1 MKPNHLNSLWLAAC
15 VLASSLLVAQCDNNS
30 VALTFNAGTFLDEVS
45 FNVTDADGNILLESM
60 PGSEASDT
68 YVYNLCLDD
77 GCYTIN
83 MYDSFGDGW
92 NGGSLVGEVN
102 GAEVLNTTLIDGEY
116 GTDVLS
122 VNGGD
127 DCVSVSPT
135 PGCTDEAACN
145 YDADATYNDYSC
157 TYPGC
162 MDEAA
167 LNYNWNAG
175 CDDGSCEYAPDCDG
189 TNVVIHSQS
198 NLEGNSG
205 SYSLVDVNGNELAA
219 GNLDMDN
226 ELAIICLEDGCYGLV
241 VTPDDPDAWLWWT
254 LTTAEDPSGWGVGVN
269 SLQELTPFVVADGTI
284 TADNCDFGFGCTD
297 AEACNYDAD
306 AEYNDGSCTYPGCS
320 DPAAINFDWSA
331 GCEDDSCEYCSE
343 TGIASTFYVCTF
355 SNGNEVELELVNGAG
370 EVILSVSDLG
380 DMAIESFAVCL
391 EEGECY
397 TVNMSNNTT
406 TGWYGGYW
414 SAEALGYNVGA
425 GSLSEDSAAESVTFS
440 LDNSCPNP
448 GCTDSGAL
456 NYNPEANEDDGSCE
470 YPEPCDDTTVFI
482 HLYDSFGDG
491 WNGGSLTLSDDAG
504 NEVGTYSMETGDA
517 ALYTECLGDGCY
529 VLTGTAGA
537 FAMES
542 TYELTVDGVVI
553 AAGTLPA
560 AETFTVGDGECS
572 VVFGCTDADA
582 CNYDADA
589 TNDNDTCTYPGCLDP
604 NAINFDWN
612 AGCEGECEY
621 CAEGGVVA
629 SVYICT
635 FANGG
640 EVEME
645 ILDDEGNVVFS
656 SPDLGDVAIYSEDV
670 CLLEGV
676 CYTVVMSNN
685 TATGWYGGYYWVTT
699 PSGYQ
704 ASTGALGDDETSATL
719 TFSLDNSCPE
729 AGCTDADA
737 LNYNPNAT
745 EDDGSCIYPEPCD
758 DTNVIVNMY
767 DSFGD
772 GWNGGSYTITDADG
786 NLVAEGDLDS
796 AGETGS
802 GDGIVTDGLS
812 FGYDVLCLGDGC
824 YTMSVVGDIFADE
837 ISWDV
842 MVAGVEVISG
852 GADESAEFG
861 INTEGCG
868 PVLGCTDPIALNY
881 DADAEV
887 NDGSCEYGPGSWT
900 PDPMSALGVDQTAPN
915 PFSEFV
921 DVEIRDAAVNQ
932 ISHVYIHDL
941 AGRLVLETTFEAY
954 GRYTQLHLNT
964 TDLESGQYVLT
975 VTSGGQAATKLVSK
989 R

>member
-1 MKPNHLNSLWLAAC
+1 MKPSYLNSLWLAAC
-15 VLASSLLVAQCDNNS
+15 ALASSLLVAQCDNNS

-68 YVYNLCLDD
+68 YVYSLCLDD

-189 TNVVIHSQS
+189 TNVIIHSQS

-254 LTTAEDPSGWGVGVN
+254 LTTAGDPSGWGVGVN

-355 SNGNEVELELVNGAG
+355 SNGNEVELELLNGAG

-414 SAEALGYNVGA
+414 SAEALGYNVGS

-440 LDNSCPNP
+440 LDNSC
-448 GCTDSGAL
+448 S
-456 NYNPEANEDDGSCE
+456 
-470 YPEPCDDTTVFI
+470 
-482 HLYDSFGDG
+482 
-491 WNGGSLTLSDDAG
+491 
-504 NEVGTYSMETGDA
+504 
-517 ALYTECLGDGCY
+517 
-529 VLTGTAGA
+529 
-537 FAMES
+537 
-542 TYELTVDGVVI
+542 
-553 AAGTLPA
+553 
-560 AETFTVGDGECS
+560 
-572 VVFGCTDADA
+572 
-582 CNYDADA
+582 
-589 TNDNDTCTYPGCLDP
+589 
-604 NAINFDWN
+604 
-612 AGCEGECEY
+612 
-621 CAEGGVVA
+621 
-629 SVYICT
+629 
-635 FANGG
+635 
-640 EVEME
+640 
-645 ILDDEGNVVFS
+645 
-656 SPDLGDVAIYSEDV
+656 
-670 CLLEGV
+670 
-676 CYTVVMSNN
+676 
-685 TATGWYGGYYWVTT
+685 
-699 PSGYQ
+699 
-704 ASTGALGDDETSATL
+704 
-719 TFSLDNSCPE
+719 E

-786 NLVAEGDLDS
+786 NIVAAGDLDS
-796 AGETGS
+796 ASETGA

-852 GADESAEFG
+852 AADESAEFG